1 VLANRRNETFTSGGL
16 FCVVF
21 RRDVDGFLS
30 VHRKATIGEA
40 RAFQHGAKLSGKHE
54 VYVWPLEF
62 AKAQLHE
69 TDAEIKRAKRA
80 VSMAQS
86 RKRGKP

>member
-1 VLANRRNETFTSGGL
+1 MIDVY
-16 FCVVF
+16 CVVF
-21 RRDVDGFLS
+21 RRDADGFVS
-30 VHRKATIGEA
+30 AHQKATIGEA
-40 RAFQHGAKLSGKHE
+40 RAFQHGAQLSDKHT

-62 AKAQLHE
+62 GQAQAHE
-69 TDAEIKRAKRA
+69 TEAEIKRAKRA